1 MKYGTEYNYA
11 AKIQNALNEQ
21 MIRDYIKIAVDLL
34 NMGETNLA
42 LEIMTKMD
50 DLALRVGN
58 FHNKILV

>member
-42 LEIMTKMD
+42 LEIIEKMD
-50 DLALRVGN
+50 NLALHVGN

>member
-50 DLALRVGN
+50 DLALHVGN